1 MAKIRID
8 GIYYEFDRDCKPM
21 AEMLALEKELGTTY
35 GQWEEGLATGSAQAL
50 AGLIWLVWKRNDREK
65 PLAEILASDINLGD
79 LAIEDDA
86 PPDPTIPA
94 AAPGVSS
101 TTGASTRARSP
112 KS

>member
-1 MAKIRID
+1 MAKIRIGGEYFD
-8 GIYYEFDRDCKPM
+8 FDRNHKPM

-35 GQWEEGLATGSAQAL
+35 GQWEEGLATGSASAL
-50 AGLIWLVWKRNDREK
+50 AGLIWLVWKRDGREK

-94 AAPGVSS
+94 PGPAAS
-101 TTGASTRARSP
+101 TSTGASTSARSR